1 MALLEVRG
9 LTVRFGGHEA
19 VTDVD
24 LDVERGRVTGLIG
37 PNGAGKTTIFNA
49 ITGLLPA
56 SGGTLRL
63 DDRDITRTRPRER
76 ARLGIARTFQHLE
89 VFGTLSV
96 RENILVA
103 AEIRRRWDHDLGS
116 DPTHDT
122 EAILDRVGLREAA
135 DEQADALPTG
145 LARLCELGRALA
157 ARPHVLLLDEPAS
170 GLSDHETRDFVTLLQ
185 ALAAEGMAVL
195 LVEHDV
201 GLVME
206 VCASV
211 HVLNFGAVLA
221 VGTAV
226 EIRRNQAVLDAY
238 LGSQGGGSRAAPAR
252 PSLGVPDPPRGIPAR
267 ARSGERDLQP
277 VPPPA
282 LELRNI
288 HAAYRG
294 IEVLRGV
301 DLAVPQGAVMALLGP
316 NGAGKTTALRIASRQ
331 MVPTRGCVHLAG
343 RHVNGVLGQMLPR
356 IGLCT
361 IPEGRGVFPNLTVRE
376 NLTMASYA
384 GGSGA
389 EIEERAFGF
398 FPRLGERRSQLA
410 GTLSGGEQQMLA
422 VARALATDPAVLLLD
437 ELSNGLAPMIVEELY
452 GMVAEIARAG
462 VSILVVEQFARAVLG
477 VADLAAVM
485 TRGRVTAA
493 GPPAELE
500 AELASA
506 YLGASL

>member
-9 LTVRFGGHEA
+9 LTVRFGGHTA
-19 VTDVD
+19 VTEVD
-24 LDVERGRVTGLIG
+24 LDAEQGCVTGLIG

-49 ITGLLPA
+49 ITGLQPV
-56 SGGTLRL
+56 SSGTLKL
-63 DDRDITRTRPRER
+63 HERDITRARPRER

-89 VFGTLSV
+89 MFGSLTA
-96 RENILVA
+96 RENVLVA
-103 AEIRRRWDHDLGS
+103 AEIRRRWGNDVGS
-116 DPTHDT
+116 DPIHDAET
-122 EAILDRVGLREAA
+122 ILDRVGLREAA
-135 DEQADALPTG
+135 DERADTLPTG

-157 ARPHVLLLDEPAS
+157 SRPRVLLLDEPAS
-170 GLSDHETRDFVTLLQ
+170 GLSDNETRGLVSLLRE
-185 ALAAEGMAVL
+185 LAAEGMAVL

-221 VGTAV
+221 AGTSV

-238 LGSQGGGSRAAPAR
+238 LGSKRGGARVERPRSSPPIDRSEPA
-252 PSLGVPDPPRGIPAR
+252 
-267 ARSGERDLQP
+267 
-277 VPPPA
+277 PPPI

-301 DLAVPQGAVMALLGP
+301 DLVVPRGGVVALLGP
-316 NGAGKTTALRIASRQ
+316 NGAGKTTTLRIASRQ
-331 MVPTRGCVHLAG
+331 LVPTRGCLHLAG

-356 IGLCT
+356 VGVCM

-384 GGSGA
+384 GGSES
-389 EIEERAFGF
+389 EIEERAFGL
-398 FPRLGERRSQLA
+398 FPRLGERRNQLA

-452 GMVAEIARAG
+452 EKVAEIARAG

-477 VADLAAVM
+477 VADVAVVM
-485 TRGRVTAA
+485 TRGRVSAA

-500 AELASA
+500 AGLASA

>member
-9 LTVRFGGHEA
+9 LTVRFGGHNA
-19 VTDVD
+19 VTEVD
-24 LDVERGRVTGLIG
+24 LDVERGSVTGLIG

-49 ITGLLPA
+49 ITGLQPV
-56 SGGTLRL
+56 SGGTLKL
-63 DDRDITRTRPRER
+63 HELDITRARPRRR

-89 VFGTLSV
+89 VFGTLSA
-96 RENILVA
+96 RENVLVA
-103 AEIRRRWDHDLGS
+103 AEIRRRWAHDLGS

-122 EAILDRVGLREAA
+122 EAILDRVGLREVA
-135 DEQADALPTG
+135 DERTDTLPTG

-157 ARPHVLLLDEPAS
+157 TRPRVLLLDEPAS
-170 GLSDHETRDFVTLLQ
+170 GLSDQETRGFVALLRE
-185 ALAAEGMAVL
+185 LAAEGMAIL

-211 HVLNFGAVLA
+211 HVLNYGALLA
-221 VGTAV
+221 VGTSM
-226 EIRRNQAVLDAY
+226 EIRHNQAVLDAY
-238 LGSQGGGSRAAPAR
+238 LGRKDGGARLERVRLSTPRERSPDVSAQYRDRAPT
-252 PSLGVPDPPRGIPAR
+252 SV
-267 ARSGERDLQP
+267 
-277 VPPPA
+277 

-301 DLAVPQGAVMALLGP
+301 DLAVPRGGLLALLGP
-316 NGAGKTTALRIASRQ
+316 NGAGKTTTLRIASGQ
-331 MVPTRGCVHLAG
+331 MIPTKGCVHLAG

-356 IGLCT
+356 VGLCT

-384 GGSGA
+384 GGSVS
-389 EIEERAFGF
+389 EIEERAYRF
-398 FPRLGERRSQLA
+398 FPRLGERRGQLA

-422 VARALATDPAVLLLD
+422 VARALATEPAVLLLD
-437 ELSNGLAPMIVEELY
+437 ELSNGLAPMMVEELY
-452 GMVAEIARAG
+452 GMVAEITRDG
-462 VSILVVEQFARAVLG
+462 VSILVVEQFARVVLG
-477 VADLAAVM
+477 VADVAAVM
-485 TRGRVTAA
+485 ERGRIAAA

-500 AELASA
+500 ADLESA

>member
-9 LTVRFGGHEA
+9 LTVRFGGHTA
-19 VTDVD
+19 VTEVD
-24 LDVERGRVTGLIG
+24 LNVERGCVTGLIG

-49 ITGLLPA
+49 ITGLQQV
-56 SGGTLRL
+56 SGGTLKL
-63 DDRDITRTRPRER
+63 HQRDITRARPRAR
-76 ARLGIARTFQHLE
+76 ARLGIARTFQQLE

-96 RENILVA
+96 RENVLVA
-103 AEIRRRWDHDLGS
+103 AEIRRRWAHDLGS
-116 DPTHDT
+116 DPMHDT
-122 EAILDRVGLREAA
+122 ETVLDRVGLREVA
-135 DEQADALPTG
+135 DERTDTLPTG

-157 ARPHVLLLDEPAS
+157 ARPRLLLLDEPAS
-170 GLSDHETRDFVTLLQ
+170 GLSDPETRDFVTLLRD
-185 ALAAEGMAVL
+185 LAAEGMAIL

-211 HVLNFGAVLA
+211 HVLNFGALLA
-221 VGTAV
+221 VGTSV

-238 LGSQGGGSRAAPAR
+238 LGTKDSGARVERAR
-252 PSLGVPDPPRGIPAR
+252 PSLPR
-267 ARSGERDLQP
+267 ARSTLGLSARDRDRDDVAAPTP
-277 VPPPA
+277 V
-282 LELRNI
+282 LELRGI

-301 DLAVPQGAVMALLGP
+301 DLAVPRGGVVALLGP
-316 NGAGKTTALRIASRQ
+316 NGAGKTTALRIASGQ

-343 RHVNGVLGQMLPR
+343 RHVNGVLGQTLPR
-356 IGLCT
+356 VGLCT
-361 IPEGRGVFPNLTVRE
+361 IPEGRGVFRNLTVRE

-384 GGSGA
+384 GVSES
-389 EIEERAFGF
+389 EIEERAYAV
-398 FPRLGERRSQLA
+398 FPHLGERRTQLA

-422 VARALATDPAVLLLD
+422 VARALATQPAVLLLD
-437 ELSNGLAPMIVEELY
+437 ELSNGLAPMMVEELY
-452 GMVAEIARAG
+452 GMVAEIARDG
-462 VSILVVEQFARAVLG
+462 VSILVVEQFARVVLG
-477 VADLAAVM
+477 VADVAAVM

-500 AELASA
+500 AELVSA